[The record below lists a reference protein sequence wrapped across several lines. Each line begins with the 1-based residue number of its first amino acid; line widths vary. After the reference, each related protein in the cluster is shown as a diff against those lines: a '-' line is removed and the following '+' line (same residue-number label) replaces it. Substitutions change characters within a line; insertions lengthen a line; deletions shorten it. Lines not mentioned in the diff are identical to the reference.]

1 MHSYSG
7 VDEFREKG
15 AVALQ
20 HALEAEKLMLFEEF
34 GATGCGKSN
43 ELGAHIDVFNELG
56 APWLPWQ
63 ISKPGNGQADFE
75 FWTDEKAYAVV
86 QDGSKKAAE
95 LEAAQTWPI

>member
-20 HALEAEKLMLFEEF
+20 HALEANKLMLFEEF
-34 GATGCGKSN
+34 GATGCGKAN
-43 ELGAHIDVFNELG
+43 ELAAHIEVFNNLG

-63 ISKPGNGQADFE
+63 VSKPGNGKNDFE
-75 FWTDEKAYAVV
+75 FWTDEEAYAVV
-86 QDGSKKAAE
+86 RNGSN
-95 LEAAQTWPI
+95 EAAGLAAAQIWPI